1 MSDDA
6 AVRLAVATDAP
17 DVGRVLAG
25 GFCDDPVF
33 MWLFPERDRSRKLDA
48 FFSFLATET
57 LVPMGATYLAGGTG
71 ADACAAW
78 TPPDPDPWPDEVGA
92 RFASGVVPVCAPD
105 DLTRMRVLDET
116 MSAAHPHESH
126 WYLGLIGTVPPAR
139 GCGLGSRLLA
149 HTLEHVDDAGLPA
162 YLEATSE
169 RNAALYARF
178 GFVRTGEIQIP
189 DGPTLIAMWREPGA
203 RTTPSPADG

>member
-1 MSDDA
+1 MSDVA
-6 AVRLAVATDAP
+6 EVRLASAADAA

-25 GFCDDPVF
+25 GFSDDPVF
-33 MWLFPERDRSRKLDA
+33 TWLFPERVRAPKLDV
-48 FFSFLATET
+48 FFAFLAVET
-57 LVPMGATYLAGGTG
+57 LVPLGATYLAGG
-71 ADACAAW
+71 DACAAW
-78 TPPDPDPWPDEVGA
+78 TPPDPAPWSDEMGA
-92 RFASGVVPVCAPD
+92 RFAATVVPVCSSD
-105 DLTRMRVLDET
+105 DLARLQVLDET

-139 GCGLGSRLLA
+139 SRGLGSRLLS
-149 HTLEHVDDAGLPA
+149 HTLARVDDATLPA

-178 GFVRTGEIQIP
+178 GFVRTGEIEVP

-203 RTTPSPADG
+203 RTTPSTAAG